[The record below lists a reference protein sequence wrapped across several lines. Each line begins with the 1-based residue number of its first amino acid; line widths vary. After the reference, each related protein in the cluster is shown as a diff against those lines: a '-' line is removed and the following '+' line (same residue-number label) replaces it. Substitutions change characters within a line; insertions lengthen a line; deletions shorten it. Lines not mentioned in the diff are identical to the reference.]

1 MLTIFIMILMLPFQG
16 FSIIDADKDGK
27 ISTAELKSMDNDDWN
42 TVAAIFEVNS
52 VKIAN
57 CSYWGY
63 RLRVSC
69 SAISLIFI
77 VKYSSVSNSN

>member
-1 MLTIFIMILMLPFQG
+1 MILMLPFQG

-57 CSYWGY
+57 CSY
-63 RLRVSC
+63 
-69 SAISLIFI
+69 
-77 VKYSSVSNSN
+77 

>member
-1 MLTIFIMILMLPFQG
+1 MLPFQG

-42 TVAAIFEVNS
+42 TIAAIFEVNS

-57 CSYWGY
+57 YSY
-63 RLRVSC
+63 
-69 SAISLIFI
+69 
-77 VKYSSVSNSN
+77 